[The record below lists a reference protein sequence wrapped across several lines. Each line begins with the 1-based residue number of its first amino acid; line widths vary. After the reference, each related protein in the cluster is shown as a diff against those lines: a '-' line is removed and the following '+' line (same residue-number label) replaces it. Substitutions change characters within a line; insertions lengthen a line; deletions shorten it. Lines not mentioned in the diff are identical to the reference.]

1 MAERGQVDIDHHRI
15 DHRPDQDGDHQVHRC
30 DLETRQRHEDTR
42 HSHAQAHPSH
52 DAHRHPTD
60 SHFSKK
66 PMPPATAAP
75 AGAFC
80 SETAIRISRFPIAFT
95 VDAFLPAMGLSC
107 PNNRGIRRAPW
118 CAVMRQATLLYIPP
132 IC

>member
-52 DAHRHPTD
+52 DAHRHPD
-60 SHFSKK
+60 RQPLLEKADAASHGR
-66 PMPPATAAP
+66 ARR
-75 AGAFC
+75 
-80 SETAIRISRFPIAFT
+80 RILLGNSHPN
-95 VDAFLPAMGLSC
+95 LPVSNC
-107 PNNRGIRRAPW
+107 
-118 CAVMRQATLLYIPP
+118 LYR
-132 IC
+132 